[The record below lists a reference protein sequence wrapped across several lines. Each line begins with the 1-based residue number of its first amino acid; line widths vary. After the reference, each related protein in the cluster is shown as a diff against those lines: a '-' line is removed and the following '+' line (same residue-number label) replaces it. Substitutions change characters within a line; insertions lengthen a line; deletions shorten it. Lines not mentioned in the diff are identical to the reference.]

1 MASPAWFA
9 GFLAAFAPS
18 DRYLHLFSLS
28 DHELQSRGYDRAGL
42 QRSFITG
49 FDGR

>member
-18 DRYLHLFSLS
+18 DRYHRLFSLS
-28 DHELQSRGYDRAGL
+28 DHELSRRGYDRAGL
-42 QRSFITG
+42 EKSHMGVFFG
-49 FDGR
+49 H